1 MPYRRELAFRKMRN
15 ELDRF
20 PNIEL
25 VEQIQLGQIG
35 IFNSRRAV
43 FDWRTSLGSL
53 GINDGPQQ
61 QSDLPPITNE
71 VYTSD
76 DAVDYEFEI
85 NESNFGKATFKF
97 DKSYSLAT
105 QSTDMFSYGYEI
117 DQLQSSI
124 LGAIREGGTEVW
136 ERNWVVVTQVLTSA
150 SFSLLIASGWKSE
163 AEISTRVPVTTM
175 GFNIAD
181 PSLEL
186 TCTRSKRMAY
196 RSLGR
201 QNVTPFFRLH
211 KLKGDWNSLNLRLEP
226 YGRD

>member
-1 MPYRRELAFRKMRN
+1 MPYSRELAFRKMRN
-15 ELDRF
+15 EFGRF

-25 VEQIQLGQIG
+25 VEQVELGQIG
-35 IFNSRRAV
+35 IFNSRRTV
-43 FDWRTSLGSL
+43 FDWRTSLKSL
-53 GINDGPQQ
+53 GIDPIFQPR
-61 QSDLPPITNE
+61 SDLPPIMNE

-76 DAVDYEFEI
+76 DAVDYEFGI
-85 NESNFGKATFKF
+85 NGNNFGKATFKF

-105 QSTDMFSYGYEI
+105 QSTDMTSYGFEI
-117 DQLQSSI
+117 DQLQDSI
-124 LGAIREGGTEVW
+124 LDAIKKNKIKKW
-136 ERNWVVVTQVLTSA
+136 EKNWVVVTQVFTSA
-150 SFSLLIASGWKSE
+150 SFSLLISSGWKSE
-163 AEISTRVPVTTM
+163 AEISTQVPVTTM

-211 KLKGDWNSLNLRLEP
+211 KLKGDWDSLDLRLEP